1 MIWLFLLLGTAIKN
15 KPSSGPLSSLRSHS
29 PAHLE
34 SLRQVTQDAILDSYK
49 RLESSDEEGRTATAA
64 RDKDGSWLLR
74 DRFET
79 VKETFAEL
87 MIDETDAMVNTMLQA
102 SPWPIWMNFT
112 SGGAFELSLFCV
124 PAGKTHEPRR
134 HPAGTI
140 LVYKRV
146 FGHMR
151 MRSMIGSRE
160 IAKDDLSDLV
170 LVRLAGKSI
179 VFESL
184 DGRPAGVFEIAI
196 HPPRRDE
203 EGMGSTSGFDDDDGA
218 VTRMCRID
226 LNIADG
232 ERMFTQVS
240 KNSNDNAMKKKDP
253 NSNQVS
259 VSSLQQ
265 SIGGLSTQLHTLV
278 RRIIVSRQLPTT
290 LLRQL
295 GLTHVKGLLLYG
307 PPGCGKTLIARQ
319 LATVFN
325 NEIEPKIVNGPEILS
340 KYVGEAEAN
349 IRALFLDAEEE
360 WKEKGAASGLHVV
373 IFDELDSIARRRWYS
388 IPRYPTPPY
397 PFPRYTT
404 PPYPNHSYPFSLYPN
419 RPYPTLPHPNISNH
433 HQWKSIL
440 SLIL

>member
-1 MIWLFLLLGTAIKN
+1 MISWLFLLLPFAAIKKN
-15 KPSSGPLSSLRSHS
+15 KPWSTTGRFLSPSPLD
-29 PAHLE
+29 
-34 SLRQVTQDAILDSYK
+34 SLRQVIQSAVLESYI
-49 RLESSDEEGRTATAA
+49 RLESIDEEGRTATAA

-74 DRFET
+74 DRFEI
-79 VKETFAEL
+79 VKEQFGML
-87 MIDETDAMVNTMLQA
+87 MIDETDAMVNSLLFS

-124 PAGKTHEPRR
+124 PPGKTHEPRR

-146 FGHMR
+146 LGHMR

-218 VTRMCRID
+218 VSRMCRID

-232 ERMFTQVS
+232 ERMFTQLS
-240 KNSNDNAMKKKDP
+240 NKNNNNVVKKNDQND
-253 NSNQVS
+253 NQVS
-259 VSSLQQ
+259 VSTLER

-278 RRIIVSRQLPTT
+278 RRIIVSRQLSTT
-290 LLRQL
+290 LLRKL
-295 GLTHVKGLLLYG
+295 SLTHVKGLLLHG

-319 LATVFN
+319 LATIFN

-349 IRALFLDAEEE
+349 LRALFVDAEEE
-360 WKEKGAASGLHVV
+360 WNEKGSASGLHVI
-373 IFDELDSIARRRWYS
+373 IFDELDSIARRRCYS
-388 IPRYPTPPY
+388 TLP
-397 PFPRYTT
+397 
-404 PPYPNHSYPFSLYPN
+404 H
-419 RPYPTLPHPNISNH
+419 PTLPHPYISYH
-433 HQWKSIL
+433 HQWKPIL
-440 SLIL
+440 SLTLNLFSLCIS